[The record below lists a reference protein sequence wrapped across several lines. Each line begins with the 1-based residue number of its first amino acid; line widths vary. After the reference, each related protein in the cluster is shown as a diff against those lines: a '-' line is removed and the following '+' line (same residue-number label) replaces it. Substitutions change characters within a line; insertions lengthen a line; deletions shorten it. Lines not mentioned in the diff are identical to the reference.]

1 MQNGDGAFSST
12 ISPTKAWVHGEMLKG
27 SALWDVFA
35 TVPLPAAWFPPAL
48 KKFAAIRSQGGW
60 SLNRGQFE
68 FSGQPP
74 PGSYPRTPAS
84 ANGLSDEELR
94 QNPLFKR
101 FRNRDLLDPI
111 QGSEVARDP
120 AIRAEVLG
128 AAIPALTHAVGSN
141 PVNAFVSGSDDRNFN
156 LNSADFQNGWPE
168 SRLNNQELSDR
179 WLHSDLKDVAYQFNH
194 LLYQRLIG
202 LGGLNDN

>member
-1 MQNGDGAFSST
+1 MNA
-12 ISPTKAWVHGEMLKG
+12 A
-27 SALWDVFA
+27 
-35 TVPLPAAWFPPAL
+35 PAVLAQWFPVTL
-48 KKFAAIRSQGGW
+48 RKFAAIRSRGGW

-68 FSGQPP
+68 FLGQPP

-84 ANGLSDEELR
+84 ANGLSDEALR

-101 FRNRDLLDPI
+101 FRETKLFDPI
-111 QGSEVARDP
+111 QGSEVAKDP

-128 AAIPALTHAVGSN
+128 AAILALSHPVGSN
-141 PVNAFVSGSDDRNFN
+141 FVEVFGNQNERNFN
-156 LNSADFQNGWPE
+156 LSSRDVEVGFQTGWPA
-168 SRLNNQELSDR
+168 SRLNDQDVTDR

-194 LLYQRLIG
+194 RLYRRLVG